1 MLKQYCNQDKNLP
14 NNTINNEKIIREFI
28 KHIEINI
35 NKLDIITKNF
45 IRNDSIQI
53 LNKIKYN
60 NQVNDTENITLKEG
74 IEAVKQFMS
83 EYLDTLHEQI
93 KVIQLY

>member
-35 NKLDIITKNF
+35 NKLDIITKNS
-45 IRNDSIQI
+45 IRNDLIQI

-83 EYLDTLHEQI
+83 EYLDTLHVQI
-93 KVIQLY
+93 KIIQLY